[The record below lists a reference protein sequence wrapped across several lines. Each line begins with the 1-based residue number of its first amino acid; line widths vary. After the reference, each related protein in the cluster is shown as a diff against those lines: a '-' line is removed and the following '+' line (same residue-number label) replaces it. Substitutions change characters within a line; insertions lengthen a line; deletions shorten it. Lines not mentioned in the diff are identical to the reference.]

1 MQLYMKFITN
11 NLSFILKEIS
21 CIVTPLILV
30 TFIQPLYIYVVYI
43 RLHVCTC
50 MQYGMNPFIP
60 INYNLISKTQ
70 RIKFCCISI

>member
-50 MQYGMNPFIP
+50 TQYGMNPFIP